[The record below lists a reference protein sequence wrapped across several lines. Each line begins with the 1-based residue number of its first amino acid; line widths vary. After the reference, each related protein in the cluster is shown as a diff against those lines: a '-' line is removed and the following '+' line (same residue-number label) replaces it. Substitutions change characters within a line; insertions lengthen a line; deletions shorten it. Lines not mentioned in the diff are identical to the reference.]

1 MSLLCPKY
9 EGVPTV
15 IWKMLKG
22 ILRQIKYGRDIVAL
36 LGVYAEKGLAHQQR
50 NHLWGGPDDVMVLE
64 EGW

>member
-1 MSLLCPKY
+1 
-9 EGVPTV
+9 
-15 IWKMLKG
+15 MLKG